1 MLRRPMIV
9 VRFRTKKSNQNNV
22 TVTFVT
28 RYDVNGQSSWNNLPR
43 RGGSSPSVRSRV
55 ADSLAGGEAGFP
67 EERLVGIP
75 ITGLYPEGRLQGLLF
90 TQSGRRDLNSTAPMR
105 GRCFIDTYVREATAL
120 ARTGSYG
127 PANIMANIFAA
138 SVHCR
143 GCLLRH
149 AARMKLRLRANA
161 LIAPS
166 AAQ

>member
-75 ITGLYPEGRLQGLLF
+75 ITGLYPEGRRPPDARTEG
-90 TQSGRRDLNSTAPMR
+90 STARRRKSPTAEVAA
-105 GRCFIDTYVREATAL
+105 GLALDSIGTAGFEPAT
-120 ARTGSYG
+120 
-127 PANIMANIFAA
+127 P
-138 SVHCR
+138 
-143 GCLLRH
+143 
-149 AARMKLRLRANA
+149 
-161 LIAPS
+161 
-166 AAQ
+166 